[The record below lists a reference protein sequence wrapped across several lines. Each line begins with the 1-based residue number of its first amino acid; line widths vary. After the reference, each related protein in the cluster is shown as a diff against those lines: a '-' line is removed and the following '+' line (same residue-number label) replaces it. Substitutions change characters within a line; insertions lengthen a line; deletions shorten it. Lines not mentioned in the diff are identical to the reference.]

1 MAVLQGVSDLSVLI
15 GHNIRSARLHVG
27 LSQAELAART
37 QVVGFPL
44 SRCVI
49 SKIERAAKQQVLV
62 YDLYVIAQAL
72 SVPVDS
78 ILRGEYRDES
88 AADCHTVGE

>member
-1 MAVLQGVSDLSVLI
+1 MAVLQSVADLSVII

-49 SKIERAAKQQVLV
+49 SKIERATKQQILV

-78 ILRGEYRDES
+78 ILRGEYEDES
-88 AADCHTVGE
+88 AADRYTISK

>member
-1 MAVLQGVSDLSVLI
+1 MAVLQSITDLSVII

-37 QVVGFPL
+37 QLVGFPL

-78 ILRGEYRDES
+78 ILKGEYEHEG
-88 AADCHTVGE
+88 AADCPAVGE

>member
-1 MAVLQGVSDLSVLI
+1 MAVLQSITDLSVII

-37 QVVGFPL
+37 QLVGFPL

-78 ILRGEYRDES
+78 ILKGDYRDEGG
-88 AADCHTVGE
+88 ADCPAVGE

>member
-1 MAVLQGVSDLSVLI
+1 MAVLQSVADLSVII

-37 QVVGFPL
+37 QLVGFPL

-49 SKIERAAKQQVLV
+49 SKIERATKQQVLV

-78 ILRGEYRDES
+78 ILRGEYEHEG
-88 AADCHTVGE
+88 AANRPAVSE